1 MEFKKNDVVT
11 VKIEDMSHDG
21 SGIGKADGYTLFI
34 KDAVIGDEVEAK
46 IMKTKKN
53 YGFARLMN
61 VLVPSPDRTEPKCP
75 KARACGGC
83 QLQFLS
89 YEKQL
94 EFKRNKVDGNLRH
107 IGGFQDFAI
116 EKKVMGMDDPWRY
129 RNKAQFPFGKDKD
142 GCV

>member
-75 KARACGGC
+75 KARACGDASSSFSVMINSWSSRETRWMGTC
-83 QLQFLS
+83 AISEDFRILP
-89 YEKQL
+89 
-94 EFKRNKVDGNLRH
+94 LR
-107 IGGFQDFAI
+107 
-116 EKKVMGMDDPWRY
+116 K
-129 RNKAQFPFGKDKD
+129 
-142 GCV
+142 

>member
-61 VLVPSPDRTEPKCP
+61 VLVPSLTGR
-75 KARACGGC
+75 
-83 QLQFLS
+83 S
-89 YEKQL
+89 
-94 EFKRNKVDGNLRH
+94 RNVQRPEHAGDASSSFSVMINSWSSRETRWMGTCAISEDFRILPLR
-107 IGGFQDFAI
+107 
-116 EKKVMGMDDPWRY
+116 K
-129 RNKAQFPFGKDKD
+129 
-142 GCV
+142 

>member
-89 YEKQL
+89 YEKTVGVQ
-94 EFKRNKVDGNLRH
+94 EKQ
-107 IGGFQDFAI
+107 GGWEPA
-116 EKKVMGMDDPWRY
+116 PY
-129 RNKAQFPFGKDKD
+129 RRISGF
-142 GCV
+142 CH